1 MSLIELSPAVWVAAQ
16 NAAALQR
23 EPLLRRV
30 SAMARHAGTVFVRQH
45 TQNIGSEAK
54 LRGVTLLFPDTP
66 PAELAD
72 LRKLRELRALGVRA
86 VIVAHVAH
94 RDAFVRVALR
104 RFSRPRRLLHALY
117 LSLHAL
123 PPPGAPSR
131 VAGCRWETPELPALP
146 RAENTELCERYALLE
161 GFDQLPPIP
170 VAHADI
176 EWRGGGRYSVW
187 HRRVVFSRAGAR
199 PRRLRLV
206 PRNRWTAPFFEFDAE
221 TFLPTHA
228 DEKAWVS
235 SVQKDAA
242 GWKEPLVASSRDPKS
257 FVVLTHC
264 LAPGGAER
272 QWCYLA
278 IGLQRLGHE
287 VRFVTTHDMSGAGS
301 HYLPLLQRHRIP
313 LTSLDELDD
322 DARVPW
328 DGNPFGARLP
338 RLAALLGRLRPAALF
353 AQLDASNILAGVAG
367 HAAGVPRIVLSFRNY
382 NPTHFPYIHQDW
394 MLPCY
399 RALAASP
406 RVVLAGNSHAANRD
420 YAAWIGPAAGTVH
433 TVPNAIDA
441 AGCEPPDFEQS
452 AALRAA
458 LGIAGGAPLIIGVFR
473 LSEEKRPFDF
483 LEVCRRVR
491 RALPALRVLIVG
503 EGPLRERLGR
513 ELEPWAQLLG
523 RRSDVAQLL
532 HLSDLLLLTSSREGM
547 PNAVME
553 ALLAGL
559 PVVASRT
566 GGVAECVGEG
576 GTALLVE
583 PGDIDGYVQ
592 ACLRVLFIPAAAR
605 AMGER
610 GARRMLEEFSIERMT
625 RGYLELI

>member
-1 MSLIELSPAVWVAAQ
+1 ME
-16 NAAALQR
+16 
-23 EPLLRRV
+23 
-30 SAMARHAGTVFVRQH
+30 
-45 TQNIGSEAK
+45 
-54 LRGVTLLFPDTP
+54 
-66 PAELAD
+66 
-72 LRKLRELRALGVRA
+72 
-86 VIVAHVAH
+86 
-94 RDAFVRVALR
+94 
-104 RFSRPRRLLHALY
+104 
-117 LSLHAL
+117 
-123 PPPGAPSR
+123 
-131 VAGCRWETPELPALP
+131 
-146 RAENTELCERYALLE
+146 
-161 GFDQLPPIP
+161 
-170 VAHADI
+170 
-176 EWRGGGRYSVW
+176 
-187 HRRVVFSRAGAR
+187 
-199 PRRLRLV
+199 
-206 PRNRWTAPFFEFDAE
+206 
-221 TFLPTHA
+221 
-228 DEKAWVS
+228 
-235 SVQKDAA
+235 
-242 GWKEPLVASSRDPKS
+242 
-257 FVVLTHC
+257 
-264 LAPGGAER
+264 
-272 QWCYLA
+272 
-278 IGLQRLGHE
+278 
-287 VRFVTTHDMSGAGS
+287 
-301 HYLPLLQRHRIP
+301 
-313 LTSLDELDD
+313 LDEDPQTL
-322 DARVPW
+322 W

-338 RLAALLGRLRPAALF
+338 RLAGLLARLRPAALF
-353 AQLDASNILAGVAG
+353 AQLDASNILAGVAA

-420 YAAWIGPAAGTVH
+420 YAAWIGPGAGTVH

-503 EGPLRERLGR
+503 EGPLRERLSR
-513 ELEPWAQLLG
+513 ELEPWAALLG

-592 ACLRVLFIPAAAR
+592 ACLRVLFNPAAAR

-610 GARRMLEEFSIERMT
+610 GARRMLEEFSIDRMT
-625 RGYLELI
+625 RSYLELI